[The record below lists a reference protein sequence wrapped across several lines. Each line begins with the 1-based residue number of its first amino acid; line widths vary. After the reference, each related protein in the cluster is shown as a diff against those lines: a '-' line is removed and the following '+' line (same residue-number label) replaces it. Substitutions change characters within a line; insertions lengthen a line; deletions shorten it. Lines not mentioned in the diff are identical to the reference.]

1 MDIYAH
7 SGRSLPQKLVLLTIE
22 FVILAASA
30 WILFGT
36 GRTVVAGFTGWSVP
50 SDIPVRADLIFV
62 FSAVTMIRMSVTLF
76 YLMRRQI
83 GWAEVFTIPIAFLLY
98 YVGFAVLVLPQG
110 APLGVWDAVA
120 VSLFLLG
127 AFLNTGSELAR
138 DRFKKDPH
146 HKGRLYTEGLFALS
160 RHINFFGDILWVAA
174 YAIVAH
180 TLWAALIPLYTLCFF
195 AFFNAPALDRHL
207 ASHYGVQ
214 YTAYA
219 GRSKML
225 IPFVW

>member
-1 MDIYAH
+1 MDIYAQT
-7 SGRSLPQKLVLLTIE
+7 GRSLPQKLVLVTIE
-22 FVILAASA
+22 LMILASSA
-30 WILFGT
+30 WILFGA
-36 GRTVVAGFTGWSVP
+36 GRTVIAKFTGWTVP
-50 SDIPVRADLIFV
+50 SDIPARADLIFA
-62 FSAVTMIRMSVTLF
+62 FSAVTMVRMSVTLF
-76 YLMRRQI
+76 YLMRRQM

-98 YVGFAVLVLPQG
+98 YVGFAVLVLPEG

-120 VSLFLLG
+120 VGLFLLG

-138 DRFKKDPH
+138 DRFKKAPYN
-146 HKGRLYTEGLFALS
+146 KGRLYTEGLFALS

-207 ASHYGVQ
+207 ASRYGVQ

-219 GRSKML
+219 ERSKML

>member
-1 MDIYAH
+1 MDIYAQT
-7 SGRSLPQKLVLLTIE
+7 GRSLPQKLVLLTIE
-22 FVILAASA
+22 LVILAASA

-36 GRTVVAGFTGWSVP
+36 GRVVVTALTGWAIP
-50 SDIPVRADLIFV
+50 SAIPARAVLIFA
-62 FSAVTMIRMSVTLF
+62 FSTVTMIRMSVTLF
-76 YLMRRQI
+76 YLMRRRM
-83 GWAEVFTIPIAFLLY
+83 GWTEVFTIPIAFVLY
-98 YVGFAVLVLPQG
+98 YVGFAVLVLPED
-110 APLGVWDAVA
+110 ASLGVWDAIA
-120 VSLFLLG
+120 VGLFLLG

-146 HKGRLYTEGLFALS
+146 NKGRLYTQDLFALS

-207 ASHYGVQ
+207 ARRYGAQ
-214 YTAYA
+214 YAAYA
-219 GRSKML
+219 EHSKML